1 MLINYT
7 EGHPGHGWVQQDP
20 SRGWLDP
27 NPVLGKEGRWLFLGG
42 TSINGS
48 EANPNGVSIIELFG
62 SKVSVSVA
70 RVCVCLYEFRLIT
83 HRISDSTLTQ
93 CIDLSVASLGWL

>member
-20 SRGWLDP
+20 SRGWRDP

-62 SKVSVSVA
+62 SKVSKNMRGA
-70 RVCVCLYEFRLIT
+70 CVCMFI
-83 HRISDSTLTQ
+83 
-93 CIDLSVASLGWL
+93 